1 MVLYPPNFMSKL
13 AEEKWNE
20 GFKAGVQEVIHALKE
35 QSTDGAGAPNEQW
48 VRDFSEK
55 LEKKYS

>member
-20 GFKAGVQEVIHALKE
+20 GFKAGVQEVLYALKE
-35 QSTDGAGAPNEQW
+35 QPSGEAGSPNEQW
-48 VRDFSEK
+48 VKEFSEK